1 MSWREGHGVEN
12 VSGGSTWRG
21 PGGVNTANKR
31 DVERGGP
38 GHGRG
43 LGHQRGLRGGQRE
56 AGGGRGVGRVRGR
69 GAQGPGGAQHGVAG
83 GGGGGLV
90 RQRSV

>member
-1 MSWREGHGVEN
+1 MSWGEGHGIEN
-12 VSGGSTWRG
+12 VSGGSAWRSS
-21 PGGVNTANKR
+21 GGVHTSNKR
-31 DVERGGP
+31 DVKRGWA

-43 LGHQRGLRGGQRE
+43 LGHQGGVRGGQRE

-69 GAQGPGGAQHGVAG
+69 GAQGAGTQHVITG

-90 RQRSV
+90 RQRPV

>member
-12 VSGGSTWRG
+12 VSGSSAWRG
-21 PGGVNTANKR
+21 SGGVNTSNKR
-31 DVERGGP
+31 DVKRGGP

-69 GAQGPGGAQHGVAG
+69 GAQGAGAQHAVAG

-90 RQRSV
+90 RQRPV